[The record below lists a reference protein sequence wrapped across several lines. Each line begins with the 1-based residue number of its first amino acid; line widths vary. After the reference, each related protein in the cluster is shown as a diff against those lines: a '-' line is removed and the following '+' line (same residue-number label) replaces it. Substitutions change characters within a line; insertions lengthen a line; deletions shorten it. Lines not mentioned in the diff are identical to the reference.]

1 MRGGRQVLDIT
12 PKSLRKAFAS
22 WQANNGLHPR
32 VLQALMGHA
41 PGSVVTD
48 KHYIKADEEAM
59 RTAVVRMLPNK
70 AI

>member
-1 MRGGRQVLDIT
+1 
-12 PKSLRKAFAS
+12 
-22 WQANNGLHPR
+22 
-32 VLQALMGHA
+32 MGHA

-48 KHYIKADEEAM
+48 KHYIKADEETM